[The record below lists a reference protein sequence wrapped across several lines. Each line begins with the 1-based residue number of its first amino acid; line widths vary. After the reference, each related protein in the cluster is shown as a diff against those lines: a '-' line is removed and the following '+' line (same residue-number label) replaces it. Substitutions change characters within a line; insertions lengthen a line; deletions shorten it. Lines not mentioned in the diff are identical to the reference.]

1 MKKVFT
7 PQQKAFIALEAVKG
21 DKTISQIAS
30 IHEVHPTQVQQWKK
44 IVSENVSSLFSD
56 KRRKEGKSE
65 QQIIDEL
72 YRIIGQR
79 DMEIAWLKKKL
90 QIRVIKKKYN

>member
-1 MKKVFT
+1 MKKIFT

-30 IHEVHPTQVQQWKK
+30 IHEVHPIQVQQWKK
-44 IVSENVSSLFSD
+44 IVSENVFSLFSD

-65 QQIIDEL
+65 QQLIDEL
-72 YRIIGQR
+72 HRIIGQR
-79 DMEIAWLKKKL
+79 DVELAWLKKKL
-90 QIRVIKKKYN
+90 QI

>member
-44 IVSENVSSLFSD
+44 IVTENVSSLFSD

-79 DMEIAWLKKKL
+79 DMEIAWLKKNCCFKL
-90 QIRVIKKKYN
+90 W

>member
-7 PQQKAFIALEAVKG
+7 PQQKAAVALEAIKG

-44 IVSENVSSLFSD
+44 IVSKNIFSLFSD

-65 QQIIDEL
+65 QQLIDEL
-72 YRIIGQR
+72 HRLIGQR
-79 DMEIAWLKKKL
+79 DVELAWLKKKL
-90 QIRVIKKKYN
+90 LF

>member
-72 YRIIGQR
+72 YRLVGQR

-90 QIRVIKKKYN
+90 QI

>member
-7 PQQKAFIALEAVKG
+7 PQQKAAVALEAIKG

-44 IVSENVSSLFSD
+44 IVSKNIFSLFSD

-65 QQIIDEL
+65 QQLIDEL
-72 YRIIGQR
+72 HRLIGQR
-79 DMEIAWLKKKL
+79 DVELAWLKKKL
-90 QIRVIKKKYN
+90 QI

>member
-1 MKKVFT
+1 MKKIFT

-44 IVSENVSSLFSD
+44 IVSENVFSLFSD

-65 QQIIDEL
+65 QQLIDEL
-72 YRIIGQR
+72 HRIIGQR
-79 DMEIAWLKKKL
+79 DVELAWLKKKL
-90 QIRVIKKKYN
+90 QI

>member
-1 MKKVFT
+1 MKKIFT

-79 DMEIAWLKKKL
+79 DMELAWLKKKL
-90 QIRVIKKKYN
+90 QI

>member
-1 MKKVFT
+1 MKKIFT
-7 PQQKAFIALEAVKG
+7 PQQKAIIALEAIRG

-90 QIRVIKKKYN
+90 QI

>member
-30 IHEVHPTQVQQWKK
+30 IHEVHPIQVQQWKK

-90 QIRVIKKKYN
+90 QI

>member
-1 MKKVFT
+1 MKKIFT

-90 QIRVIKKKYN
+90 QI

>member
-90 QIRVIKKKYN
+90 QI

>member
-44 IVSENVSSLFSD
+44 IVTENVSSLFSD

-90 QIRVIKKKYN
+90 QI